1 MSGQVVSFI
10 IKKYLPGKGGW
21 KIMPE
26 DTNIDFKI
34 NPEVLEQV
42 LARLRYAC
50 IFLYLYICSCGTPFH
65 FTKIDFVRQATKK
78 TLDPFCSLQF
88 QILF

>member
-1 MSGQVVSFI
+1 
-10 IKKYLPGKGGW
+10 
-21 KIMPE
+21 MPE

-42 LARLRYAC
+42 LARLWYAC

-65 FTKIDFVRQATKK
+65 FTKIDFVREATKK
-78 TLDPFCSLQF
+78 TLDIWTVCSELDENNA
-88 QILF
+88 ISA